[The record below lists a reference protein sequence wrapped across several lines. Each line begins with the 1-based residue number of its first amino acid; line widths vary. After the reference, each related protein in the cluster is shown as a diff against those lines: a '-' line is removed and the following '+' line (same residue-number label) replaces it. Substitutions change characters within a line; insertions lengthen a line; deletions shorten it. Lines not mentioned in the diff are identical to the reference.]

1 MDPYKSSN
9 IILIIGN
16 GFDLAHGLKTS
27 YNDFANW
34 FITKIETEI
43 VTYLTTRDDT
53 DFFNEEFLKYFT
65 SSRYSHEIFQKNEI
79 KRAVS
84 SYFEDYSNSQNK
96 NLYTILSSHNYA
108 IKNIISN
115 EFLGKLY
122 ANQYTNWFDIENAYF
137 QELIRIKGSSKIVK
151 GRTRLIKIKHLNK
164 LNKELIEV
172 KNYLKEY
179 LKTIKIKKYEEIN
192 IFFKKVF
199 DLKKRKMHNNHA
211 YNPFVINFNYTNTIE
226 TYFKDYMNTY
236 IPLDGYYTFKGFNI
250 NYIHGNLKQDN
261 IIFGYG
267 NDQHKEYQNIKDLE
281 INEFLENFKTFEYL
295 KNNNYSRIYNDI
307 LDNNS
312 IDDYIVFV
320 LGHSLGATDK
330 TLLEEIFNN
339 EKCKQ
344 IHLFKRRDLEN
355 DEEKLKKSFNDLV
368 FSASR
373 ILTNEK
379 DLRKKIL
386 NYENSEFFP

>member
-1 MDPYKSSN
+1 MNTYKSNN

-34 FITKIETEI
+34 FITKIEEEI
-43 VTYLTTRDDT
+43 VTYLTTRSNP
-53 DFFNEEFLKYFT
+53 DFFHKNFIEYFNKE
-65 SSRYSHEIFQKNEI
+65 RYTHVNFQ
-79 KRAVS
+79 
-84 SYFEDYSNSQNK
+84 SYE
-96 NLYTILSSHNYA
+96 ILSAIQSYLWASFRTKKMNTVLINNLDKIESHL
-108 IKNIISN
+108 ISN
-115 EFLGKLY
+115 KFLGKLY
-122 ANQYTNWFDIENAYF
+122 NNQYKNWFDIENAYF
-137 QELIRIKGSSKIVK
+137 QELILIKGD
-151 GRTRLIKIKHLNK
+151 RTKVTDLKTREYIIKK
-164 LNKELIEV
+164 LNQLNNELVEI
-172 KNYLKEY
+172 KNYLNEY
-179 LKTIKIKKYEEIN
+179 LETIKPSYNRDVKTFFDYNLQVNPKKNLYI
-192 IFFKKVF
+192 V
-199 DLKKRKMHNNHA
+199 
-211 YNPFVINFNYTNTIE
+211 NFNYTNTVR
-226 TYFKDYMNTY
+226 DYITGFDGDNPYIKSVNT
-236 IPLDGYYTFKGFNI
+236 
-250 NYIHGNLKQDN
+250 NYIHGNLRQKN

-295 KNNNYSRIYNDI
+295 KNNNYSRIYDDI

-355 DEEKLKKSFNDLV
+355 DDENLKKSFNDLV

>member
-1 MDPYKSSN
+1 MNPYKSNN

-34 FITKIETEI
+34 FITKIEEEI
-43 VTYLTTRDDT
+43 TTYLTTRNNP
-53 DFFNEEFLKYFT
+53 DFFNEKFIDYFYHKTLAYYENQQEEILNALKNYL
-65 SSRYSHEIFQKNEI
+65 SDYSGRYKSWHEILTSNTNKI
-79 KRAVS
+79 K
-84 SYFEDYSNSQNK
+84 
-96 NLYTILSSHNYA
+96 
-108 IKNIISN
+108 IIIPN

-122 ANQYTNWFDIENAYF
+122 TNKYKNWFDIENAYF
-137 QELIRIKGSSKIVK
+137 QELVGIKRRFKSGYISGEQGDVMRQKELEK
-151 GRTRLIKIKHLNK
+151 LNQ
-164 LNKELIEV
+164 LNKELIEI

-179 LKTIKIKKYEEIN
+179 LETIKPSYSREVKTFFDYNLQGEHKKNLYI
-192 IFFKKVF
+192 V
-199 DLKKRKMHNNHA
+199 
-211 YNPFVINFNYTNTIE
+211 NFNYTNTVR
-226 TYFKDYMNTY
+226 DYITGFDGDNPYIKNVNT
-236 IPLDGYYTFKGFNI
+236 

-267 NDQHKEYQNIKDLE
+267 NDRHKEYQEIKDLE

-295 KNNNYSRIYNDI
+295 KNNNYSRIYDDI

-355 DEEKLKKSFNDLV
+355 DEGKLKKYFNDLV